1 MGLLMKTRQGLEL
14 LNSSLYPSIPSS
26 SSSSSSS
33 SFLPLSS
40 SHTQISSHTQPYPSA
55 NSILREST
63 KEHEIIKNK
72 IIELR
77 NRGISEQNGSEI
89 SLESALLQMCRHL
102 EFENSKLTETVESL
116 KNEKYEKYEK
126 FDQNGTTHTDLIPH
140 YRLAIVR

>member
-14 LNSSLYPSIPSS
+14 LNSSLYPSHPSSS

-33 SFLPLSS
+33 SFLPLS
-40 SHTQISSHTQPYPSA
+40 SSHTQPYPSA

-63 KEHEIIKNK
+63 KEHEMIKNK

-77 NRGISEQNGSEI
+77 NRGISEQNGSEV
-89 SLESALLQMCRHL
+89 SLENALLQMCRHL
-102 EFENSKLTETVESL
+102 EFENLKLTETVESL
-116 KNEKYEKYEK
+116 KNEKYEKHEK
-126 FDQNGTTHTDLIPH
+126 FDQNGTTHTDLIPP